1 MKKTFT
7 SWWIVLF
14 ILLSASPGFT
24 AEKLTVFVSIVPQ
37 KYFVQQIGRDLVD
50 VQVMVQP
57 GASPATYEPSP
68 SQMAALSRTDLYF
81 SIGVPFEQMWLKK
94 IMATN
99 PAMEVVPTDQ
109 GIEKIPMAAF
119 HEEEEEHHEKEEHH
133 HTGLDPHIWL
143 APALVKTQSLTILKA
158 LKKADP
164 GNAEIYEKNHR
175 VFAKKIKTLDADLHQ
190 IFDDNQTI
198 NFMVFHPSWGYFAQ
212 AYGLKQM
219 PIEIQGK
226 NPKPAQLKELIQHA
240 RENKINVI
248 FVQPQ
253 FSTKSA
259 ALIAREINGNILFA
273 DPLAVDWMDNM
284 QLVAQKFREALR

>member
-1 MKKTFT
+1 MKKTFI
-7 SWWIVLF
+7 SWWI
-14 ILLSASPGFT
+14 ILLILLAASPGF
-24 AEKLTVFVSIVPQ
+24 AGEKLPVFVSIVPQ
-37 KYFVQQIGRDLVD
+37 KYFVQQIGRDLVN

-57 GASPATYEPSP
+57 GASPATYEPRP
-68 SQMAALSRTDLYF
+68 SQMAALSRTGLYF

-99 PAMEVVPTDQ
+99 PAMEVVSTDQ

-119 HEEEEEHHEKEEHH
+119 HEEAGHGKEDHG

-175 VFAKKIKTLDADLHQ
+175 IFAKKIEALDADLHQ
-190 IFDDNQTI
+190 IFDDNQAL

-253 FSTKSA
+253 FSTRSA
-259 ALIAREINGNILFA
+259 ALIAREINGTILFA
-273 DPLAVDWMDNM
+273 DPLAADWMDNM
-284 QLVAQKFREALR
+284 QLVAKKFREALR

>member
-1 MKKTFT
+1 MKKTFAR
-7 SWWIVLF
+7 WWIVLF
-14 ILLSASPGFT
+14 ILLAASPGFT
-24 AEKLTVFVSIVPQ
+24 AEKLPVFVSIAPQ
-37 KYFVQQIGRDLVD
+37 KFFVQQIGKDLVEI
-50 VQVMVQP
+50 QVMVQP
-57 GASPATYEPSP
+57 GANPATYEPRP
-68 SQMAALSRTDLYF
+68 RQMADLSRTGLYF
-81 SIGVPFEQMWLKK
+81 SIGVPFEQTWLKK
-94 IMATN
+94 IMAAN
-99 PAMEVVPTDQ
+99 PAMEVVPTDH

-119 HEEEEEHHEKEEHH
+119 HEEVGHGKEDHG

-143 APALVKTQSLTILKA
+143 APALVKIQSLTILKA

-164 GNAEIYEKNHR
+164 GNAETYEKNHR
-175 VFAKKIKTLDADLHQ
+175 VFAKKIEELDADLHQ
-190 IFDDNQTI
+190 MFDDNQTLK
-198 NFMVFHPSWGYFAQ
+198 FMVFHPSWGYFAQ

-259 ALIAREINGNILFA
+259 ALIAREINGIILFA
-273 DPLAVDWMDNM
+273 DPLAADWMDNM